1 MARKKKEIEIKQSSN
16 INNIKMNIE
25 QNQEDKKENEYI
37 KENNKNMSEDNLQ
50 KKKNIVALDDIIHKN
65 EILEPVDYLDE
76 LPELKDLKVF
86 NKSIMQNCFLFRL
99 KREEPKRHILIQ
111 TNNNETFLGQLI
123 SFDEYTLH
131 VYVNDGKFNS
141 AMLFFKSGLTYIRVL
156 SDAAYEYYLKQQEN
170 KKNQQKL
177 YKNNIKSNFMQKDNT
192 KISENMRKS
201 VSNEEVHKLVNKFN
215 INSNKKRKEF

>member
-1 MARKKKEIEIKQSSN
+1 MARKKKEIEQSSN
-16 INNIKMNIE
+16 IKINIE

-37 KENNKNMSEDNLQ
+37 KENNKNMSEDNLQNIIQ